1 MPIIYKYIIKEISR
15 HFSIILAVVVGIYL
29 VVDFLEKIDDFIEAG
44 LPFSTA
50 ARFFIFKIPFILAQI
65 TPVGILLSVLITFAL
80 MNRNNEII
88 ALKSGGISVYY
99 LLKPVLAVG
108 FVACVFLF
116 FISEGIVPITMDT
129 ANRIWFQDVRKESGL
144 VSNKTDIW
152 FKKGRSIIHINHY
165 DAVEQTFF
173 HITANQFDDAFHLK
187 RRIDAAK
194 GEFVKDEKWRLHS
207 MMKQEIDASGSQ
219 ETTFY
224 KKKIEDLGFLPAD
237 IKRVAKK
244 SEEMNF
250 LDLQKHIE
258 KIESEGYEATQY
270 RVDFLAKFFF
280 PFVCLILA
288 MAGAGIGLKKKVKEA
303 LPIGVGYGIAIAF
316 FYWVFYSF
324 CLSLGYGRILPPWI
338 AVGAANLVFLFFGF
352 YMMLDAE

>member
-29 VVDFLEKIDDFIEAG
+29 AVDFFEKIDDFIEAG

-50 ARFFIFKIPFILAQI
+50 AKFFIFKIPFILAQI
-65 TPVGILLSVLITFAL
+65 TPVGVLLSVLTTFAL
-80 MNRNNEII
+80 MSRHNEII

-108 FVACVFLF
+108 FAACFFLF
-116 FISEGIVPITMDT
+116 FMAEAVVPITMDT

-144 VSNKTDIW
+144 VSNKTNIW
-152 FKKGRSIIHINHY
+152 FKKDRSIIHIKHY
-165 DAVEQTFF
+165 DAAEKVFF
-173 HITANQFDDAFHLK
+173 HVTLNEFDDAFNLK
-187 RRIDAAK
+187 RRIDATK
-194 GEFVKDEKWRLHS
+194 GEFKKDKTWALHS
-207 MMKQEIDASGSQ
+207 MMKQEFDAAGKQKS
-219 ETTFY
+219 TFY
-224 KKKIEDLGFLPAD
+224 KKKTEDLGFMPED

-250 LDLQKHIE
+250 LALQKHIE
-258 KIESEGYEATQY
+258 KIESEGYEAIRY
-270 RVDFLAKFFF
+270 RVDLLAKFSF
-280 PFVCLILA
+280 PFICLILA
-288 MAGAGIGLKKKVKEA
+288 VAGAGIGLKKKVREA
-303 LPIGVGYGIAIAF
+303 LPLGVAYGIGTAF

-338 AVGAANLVFLFFGF
+338 AVSAANLVFLFFGF
-352 YMMLDAE
+352 YMMIDAE